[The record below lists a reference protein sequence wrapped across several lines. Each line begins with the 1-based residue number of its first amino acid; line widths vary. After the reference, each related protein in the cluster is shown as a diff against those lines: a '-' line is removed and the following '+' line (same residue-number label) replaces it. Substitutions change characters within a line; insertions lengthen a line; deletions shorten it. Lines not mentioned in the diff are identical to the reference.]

1 MKNYDETINS
11 VFNRMKEYELE
22 KRKRGKFISKAIA
35 STCCILLVA
44 LLGGGVWQSN
54 LFKTTPPA
62 IFDDGNTS
70 QQDTQTGDEPSSN
83 SSEVVD
89 VTPDAPI
96 IWGNVDSDIQ
106 DAGYIEWNGKTIT
119 LPLYEVLSSEKTE
132 NSLIAIAIGFEVDDK
147 FVYNGKSLAEYAAE
161 EDNERSY
168 YGKMGQ
174 LLKLGDSLKYGEALY
189 KTGTPTGEKWA
200 KELYEEIVNNLG
212 TELIEKYI
220 VDGEFLKEKLEFD
233 IANCKGQETCRIAYE
248 VARQAYYQFVVEA
261 AITELEMQNISYDR
275 RNDTELVFYA
285 TAQLFSSFKV
295 ENVLFYGLA
304 LKEDEGMDLVI
315 PFVE

>member
-147 FVYNGKSLAEYAAE
+147 FVYNGMEKS
-161 EDNERSY
+161 
-168 YGKMGQ
+168 
-174 LLKLGDSLKYGEALY
+174 
-189 KTGTPTGEKWA
+189 
-200 KELYEEIVNNLG
+200 
-212 TELIEKYI
+212 
-220 VDGEFLKEKLEFD
+220 
-233 IANCKGQETCRIAYE
+233 
-248 VARQAYYQFVVEA
+248 
-261 AITELEMQNISYDR
+261 
-275 RNDTELVFYA
+275 
-285 TAQLFSSFKV
+285 
-295 ENVLFYGLA
+295 
-304 LKEDEGMDLVI
+304 
-315 PFVE
+315 